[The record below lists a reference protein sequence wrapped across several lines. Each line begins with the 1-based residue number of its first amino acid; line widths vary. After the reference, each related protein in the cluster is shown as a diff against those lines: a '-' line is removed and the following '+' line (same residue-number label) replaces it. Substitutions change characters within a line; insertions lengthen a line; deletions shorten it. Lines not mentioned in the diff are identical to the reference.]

1 MEINYP
7 IFLLMITTYF
17 YMSGHMTEMYNLWNE
32 AIMFYNKAVYPGYWD
47 DDEELKED
55 QNEEIPELIPPQK
68 YEDKYLSTVRWLN
81 KEWIFTDEENSRIP
95 QMTDT
100 QLEELN
106 KDILSKIDELKNSIK
121 SIQKEMNEDKDVLDC
136 NENSD
141 EDGNGIVDVST
152 LEERNEFRTK
162 ELDKLKEELDHLVF
176 GIETEDGREQIRLK
190 AEEFAKAQI
199 VKERIDKLDNC
210 YVMEKTPVGNV
221 IMMYDKNREAFKFYS
236 DASVP
241 YRYLEVVGRK
251 YVKMFNCRP
260 LYIDMEE
267 ELRLFEEKW
276 EKDQQKKKEDEEQQK
291 RLQEENK
298 KNNIP
303 FVPKKNVFAK
313 FKNYNK
319 SAGGNISMAPPPK
332 NNVSIKENKEN
343 EKIILKERANRYAY
357 EGKFANFN
365 FLQKIER
372 KVFNKRLGYTF
383 SDFKKLQSK

>member
-7 IFLLMITTYF
+7 IFLLIMTAYF
-17 YMSGHMTEMYNLWNE
+17 YMSGHITDICILFTEMAMYYDK
-32 AIMFYNKAVYPGYWD
+32 AIYPGYWV
-47 DDEELKED
+47 
-55 QNEEIPELIPPQK
+55 NESENDINEINKTVDIVPPK
-68 YEDKYLSTVRWLN
+68 YEDKYLSTIRSLN
-81 KEWIFTDEENSRIP
+81 KEWVFTNEENTRIP
-95 QMTDT
+95 QMTNT
-100 QLEELN
+100 QLEKLN
-106 KDILSKIDELKNSIK
+106 KDILAKIDELKISIK
-121 SIQKEMNEDKDVLDC
+121 SIQTEMNEDRDVINCD
-136 NENSD
+136 ENSD

-152 LEERNEFRTK
+152 LEERNEIRTK
-162 ELDKLKEELDHLVF
+162 ELDKLKDELDHLVF
-176 GIETEDGREQIRLK
+176 GIETEDGKEQIKLK
-190 AEEFAKAQI
+190 AEEYAKAQI

-251 YVKMFNCRP
+251 YVKIFNCRP

-276 EKDQQKKKEDEEQQK
+276 EKEQQKKKEDEEHQK
-291 RLQEENK
+291 HLQGENK

-303 FVPKKNVFAK
+303 SIPKKNVFAK
-313 FKNYNK
+313 FKTYNK

-357 EGKFANFN
+357 EGKFANFS
-365 FLQKIER
+365 FLQKVER
-372 KVFNKRLGYTF
+372 KVFNKRLGCTF
-383 SDFKKLQSK
+383 ADFKKLQNK